1 MTLFKDY
8 TAYRSQIKNNYKH
21 MSNYK
26 KRSKKKITEMLED
39 NLNFSYSI
47 NFHQDH
53 AFSNLMVLKFI
64 SSFRVSLEIFTD
76 FMTSKKSSLLMF
88 LTWIYG
94 TFLVT
99 LTNMLIACFN
109 LKLKNK
115 HLVLSQWIALVI
127 VWYLTLKYTVI
138 KIYQ

>member
-8 TAYRSQIKNNYKH
+8 TAYRSQTKNNYKH

-88 LTWIYG
+88 LTWIYE

-109 LKLKNK
+109 LKLKSK
-115 HLVLSQWIALVI
+115 HLVLSQ
-127 VWYLTLKYTVI
+127 
-138 KIYQ
+138 

>member
-76 FMTSKKSSLLMF
+76 FMTSKKSSHLMF

-99 LTNMLIACFN
+99 HTNMLIACFN

-115 HLVLSQWIALVI
+115 HLVLSQ
-127 VWYLTLKYTVI
+127 
-138 KIYQ
+138 